1 MSIKHKYGEPV
12 LIFLAV
18 YLFHYVICQ
27 CGEMLFIYSYTYISE
42 IIPSLVKTV
51 NPINTPDEYEIYL
64 KGIATAGAFVGLF
77 IMNYVALRLDNGKFE
92 RVITKTDG
100 QYTMRDGLKLYF
112 DEFFI
117 SDVIASSIIIGP
129 FVCGAY
135 FIPEKLLDKGL
146 IFLFRIG
153 VSLIE
158 FYGIVGSVA
167 IAILFSLLTRLISVC
182 LVLRTWRALW
192 LSGSV

>member
-1 MSIKHKYGEPV
+1 MSIKHKYVEPV

-42 IIPSLVKTV
+42 TVPSLVKTV
-51 NPINTPDEYEIYL
+51 NPISTPNEYEIYL

-77 IMNYVALRLDNGKFE
+77 ITNYVCLRLDNAKFE
-92 RVITKTDG
+92 HVITKTDG
-100 QYTMRDGLKLYF
+100 QYTMTDGLKLYF
-112 DEFFI
+112 GEFLI
-117 SDVIASSIIIGP
+117 SDVIASSLTVFP
-129 FVCGAY
+129 LVLGAY

-146 IFLFRIG
+146 IFLFRLG

-158 FYGIVGSVA
+158 FYGPVGSVV
-167 IAILFSLLTRLISVC
+167 IAIVFSLLTRLLCVP
-182 LVLRTWRALW
+182 LALKTWRALW